1 MGEIKYKIELS
12 KDDIAKVLHPLL
24 KSEMQTLVDS
34 TGIAITR
41 INVRYDTDG
50 KVSDVLLNYE
60 ERRCKEI

>member
-12 KDDIAKVLHPLL
+12 KDDIAKVLHFLL

-41 INVRYDTDG
+41 INVKYDADG
-50 KVSDVLLNYE
+50 NVSDILLNYE
-60 ERRCKEI
+60 ERGRKKE